1 MGNHKKALVLVDIQN
16 DFIPGG
22 ALAVDKGDEII
33 PIVNLL
39 QKKFELVV
47 ATQDWHPANHK
58 SFASNNGGKKP
69 GDIIDL
75 NGLPQI
81 LWSDHCIQG
90 SEGAE
95 FHKDLH
101 REKWAAIF
109 QKGKNS
115 EIDSYSGFYDNARR
129 GDTGMG
135 AYLKEK
141 GVEQVF
147 ICGLAL
153 DYCVKFTA
161 MDSESLGFDTMVITD
176 ATRAVN
182 LNPEDGQLSIQ
193 ELQKA
198 GVKTLTSESILNQ

>member
-1 MGNHKKALVLVDIQN
+1 MGNHKKVLVLVDIQN

-81 LWSDHCIQG
+81 LWPDHCVQG

-109 QKGKNS
+109 QKGKNP